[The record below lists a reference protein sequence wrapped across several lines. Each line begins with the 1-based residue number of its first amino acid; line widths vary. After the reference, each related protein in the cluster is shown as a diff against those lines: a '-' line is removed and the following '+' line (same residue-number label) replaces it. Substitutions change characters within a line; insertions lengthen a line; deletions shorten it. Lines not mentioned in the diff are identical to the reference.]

1 MVSGKETPM
10 KMRPRFLRAAAVL
23 LVVLSNVLVGSAQ
36 QPAVEST
43 RIDRLVALAKL
54 WAAVKYFHPYL
65 AYRDDIDWD
74 GALVRAIQKVNA
86 ARNGVEYSAA
96 VEGMLNELG
105 DPVTRVLNLPVLASE
120 NSSPSAERQP
130 TFRRNADGVLVV
142 AMTNYADFQD
152 VDGTREKLAAL
163 KKELATARAVVF
175 DLRPAVTP
183 SDSEQGLASYG
194 ISGSGLAGELTT
206 VSLDMPGERRRMHV
220 GYTPQDGTTSG
231 DYSSGFYLQGRQPI
245 KPESGA
251 KDIPVV
257 FLIGPHA
264 DLPDMALGLQASG
277 RGAIVSE
284 DSFNEEVAISTQ
296 TVELSDGVRAQIR
309 LGELVY
315 GDGTSGF
322 KSNLT
327 VPAAGE
333 KGEPNPA
340 LQAAMQLAKTDKF
353 SPPPRGRLAE
363 RAAPLR
369 DNAYD
374 DMPYPP
380 AEYRVLAAYR
390 IWAVI
395 NYFFPY
401 KEFMGEDW
409 NETLRQFIPR
419 MEGAK
424 DALDYNLAV
433 AEMVTHIH
441 DSHGSATSPVLRKY
455 FGDASA
461 PVRVRMIEGL
471 PVITGVTNAEAAKDA
486 GLEIGDVILKVDGE
500 DVSRRIAERLKYTAH
515 STPQS
520 GMFYATER
528 SLVRGPKDST
538 ATFTVRDLHDQ
549 VREVKVSRKVEYMP
563 KTMGDRTG
571 DVLRVL
577 PGNIGYADLDRLPAS
592 QVDELFE
599 KFKDCPA
606 IIFDDRGYPQGTAWQ
621 IAPRLTEK
629 TDVVGAMFKRRDP
642 MSPDLPNGELFSSQE
657 VTTFLQRLPRTD
669 KWRYH
674 GKTVMLID
682 ERTISQ
688 AEHTGLFLEAAN
700 ATKFI
705 GSPTQGANGDVTNLS
720 VPGGIYVR
728 FSGQGVWHPDGRQ
741 LQRVGLQP
749 DIEVRPTFAGIRA
762 ARDEVLDRAVEYLE
776 HGPQ

>member
-1 MVSGKETPM
+1 M
-10 KMRPRFLRAAAVL
+10 KTCLRFLRAAAVL
-23 LVVLSNVLVGSAQ
+23 SVVLFSVLVGSAQ
-36 QPAVEST
+36 QTVVEAT

-74 GALVRAIQKVNA
+74 GALVRTIPKVDA
-86 ARNGVEYSAA
+86 ARNGEEYAAA

-105 DPVTRVLNLPVLASE
+105 DPVTHVLNASVPTSP
-120 NSSPSAERQP
+120 SSSAERQP

-142 AMTNYADFQD
+142 AMTNYSDFED
-152 VDGTREKLAAL
+152 FGGTREKLAAL
-163 KKELATARAVVF
+163 KKELPTARAIVF
-175 DLRPAVTP
+175 DLRPAVPP
-183 SDSEQGLASYG
+183 SESDQGLASNG
-194 ISGSGLAGELTT
+194 ISGSGLPGLLTS
-206 VSLDMPGERRRMHV
+206 VSVDMPGERRRMHV
-220 GYTPQDGTTSG
+220 GYAPQDGSTSG

-245 KPESGA
+245 KAESGA

-284 DSFNEEVAISTQ
+284 GLFNEEVAVSTQ
-296 TVELSDGVRAQIR
+296 NIELPDGLRAQFR

-322 KSNLT
+322 EPNLT
-327 VPAAGE
+327 VPNSGA
-333 KGEPNPA
+333 KGGQDPA
-340 LQAAMQLAKTDKF
+340 LQAAIQLATSGKF
-353 SPPPRGRLAE
+353 SAPSRARLLE
-363 RAAPLR
+363 RAAPVR
-369 DNAYD
+369 DKTYE
-374 DMPYPP
+374 DMPYPAP
-380 AEYRVLAAYR
+380 EYRVLAAFR

-395 NYFFPY
+395 DYFFPY

-419 MEGAK
+419 MEEAK
-424 DALDYNLAV
+424 DALDYSLAV

-441 DSHGSATSPVLRKY
+441 DSHGSATSPILRKY

-461 PVRVRMIEGL
+461 PVRVRMIEDL
-471 PVITGVTNAEAAKDA
+471 PVITGFTNSEAAKDA

-500 DVSRRIAERLKYTAH
+500 EASHRITERLKYTAH

-520 GMFYATER
+520 GMFFTER

-563 KTMGDRTG
+563 KTTGDRTG

-592 QVDELFE
+592 NVDEMFE

-629 TDVVGAMFKRRDP
+629 ADVVAALFRRRDP
-642 MSPDLPNGELFSSQE
+642 MSPDLPNGELSSSQE
-657 VTTFLQRLPRTD
+657 VTTFLQRLPHTD

-700 ATKFI
+700 GTKFI

-741 LQRVGLQP
+741 LQRLGLQP
-749 DIEVRPTFAGIRA
+749 EIELRPTLAGIRA
-762 ARDEVLDRAVEYLE
+762 GKDEVLDRAIAYLQ
-776 HGPQ
+776 HGQ

>member
-1 MVSGKETPM
+1 M
-10 KMRPRFLRAAAVL
+10 
-23 LVVLSNVLVGSAQ
+23 
-36 QPAVEST
+36 
-43 RIDRLVALAKL
+43 VALAKL

-65 AYRDDIDWD
+65 AYRDNIDWD
-74 GALVRAIQKVNA
+74 GALVRTIPKVDA
-86 ARNGVEYSAA
+86 ARNGAEYSAA

-105 DPVTRVLNLPVLASE
+105 DPVTHVLTVPAPAPE
-120 NSSPSAERQP
+120 NSSSPAERQP
-130 TFRRNADGVLVV
+130 IIRKNADGVLVV
-142 AMTNYADFQD
+142 TMTKYSDFQD
-152 VDGTREKLAAL
+152 LVGTREKLEAL
-163 KKELATARAVVF
+163 KKELPSVHAVVF
-175 DLRPAVTP
+175 DLRPEVTP
-183 SDSEQGLASYG
+183 SESEQGYTSYA
-194 ISGSGLAGELTT
+194 ISESGLAGMLTT
-206 VSLDMPGERRRMHV
+206 VSLDMPGERRRMHI
-220 GYTPQDGTTSG
+220 GYAPQDGTTSG

-245 KPESGA
+245 KPASDA
-251 KDIPVV
+251 RDLPVI

-264 DLPDMALGLQASG
+264 DLPDMALGFQASG

-284 DSFNEEVAISTQ
+284 GSFNEEVAVTTQ
-296 TVELSDGVRAQIR
+296 NVELPSGVRAQIR
-309 LGELVY
+309 LGELIY
-315 GDGTSGF
+315 GNGTSGF
-322 KSNLT
+322 EPNLT
-327 VPAAGE
+327 VPASGE
-333 KGEPNPA
+333 KGEQNPA
-340 LQAAMQLAKTDKF
+340 FQSAIQLAKADKF
-353 SPPPRGRLAE
+353 SPPSRARLAE

-369 DNAYD
+369 DNAYA

-380 AEYRVLAAYR
+380 AEYRVLAAFR

-419 MEGAK
+419 MEEAK

-433 AEMVTHIH
+433 DEMVTHIH
-441 DSHGSATSPVLRKY
+441 DSHGSATSPVLRTY
-455 FGDASA
+455 FGDASV

-471 PVITGVTNAEAAKDA
+471 PVITGFTNAEAAKDA

-500 DVSRRIAERLKYTAH
+500 DASQRIAKRLKYMAH

-528 SLVRGPKDST
+528 SLVRGPKGST
-538 ATFTVRDLHDQ
+538 ATLTVRDLHDQ
-549 VREVKVSRKVEYMP
+549 VREVRVSRAVEYMP
-563 KTMGDRTG
+563 KTQGDRTG

-592 QVDELFE
+592 QVDEMFE

-629 TDVVGAMFKRRDP
+629 TDVVAAMFKRRDA
-642 MSPDLPNGELFSSQE
+642 MTPDLPNGELYSSQE
-657 VTTFLQRLPRTD
+657 VTTFLQRLPPTE
-669 KWRYH
+669 KGRYH
-674 GKTVMLID
+674 GRTVMLID

-700 ATKFI
+700 GTKFI
-705 GSPTQGANGDVTNLS
+705 GSPTQGANGDVTNLA
-720 VPGGIYVR
+720 VPGGIYVH
-728 FSGQGVWHPDGRQ
+728 FSGQGVWHADGRQ

-749 DIEVRPTFAGIRA
+749 MVEVRPTLAGVRA
-762 ARDEVLDRAVEYLE
+762 GKDEVLDKAIEYLE
-776 HGPQ
+776 HSPQ